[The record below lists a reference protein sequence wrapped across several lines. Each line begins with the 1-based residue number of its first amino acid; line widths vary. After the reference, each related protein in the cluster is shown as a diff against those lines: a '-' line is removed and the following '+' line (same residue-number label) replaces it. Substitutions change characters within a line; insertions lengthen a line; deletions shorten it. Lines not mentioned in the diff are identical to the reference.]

1 MIVAS
6 NRRGIA
12 AAALGGVLLL
22 VTGCAGQP
30 GAACPELAL
39 LEGFAVVVEEGV
51 ILAGDP
57 ESVTLRACQGV
68 TCHVQDIELVPGST
82 SKDAG
87 CSPAAPTGP
96 DTACSA
102 SSVPDGTLVGYW
114 PTEDFDTGHIDVE
127 ASGLESGSLRGT
139 VQGSLEDFGS
149 GACLQRVFQTPLHIA
164 ADRIYAPKD

>member
-1 MIVAS
+1 MQLAS
-6 NRRGIA
+6 SRRWIA

-30 GAACPELAL
+30 EATCPELAL
-39 LEGFAVVVEEGV
+39 LEGFAVVLEAVA
-51 ILAGDP
+51 IPAAGP
-57 ESVTLRACQGV
+57 ESVTLRACQGG

-82 SKDAG
+82 SMDAG

-114 PTEDFDTGHIDVE
+114 PTGDFDTGPIDVE
-127 ASGLESGSLRGT
+127 VSGLESGSLRGT
-139 VQGSLEDFGS
+139 VQGRLEGFGS
-149 GACLQRVFQTPLHIA
+149 GACLQRVFQTPLRIS
-164 ADRIYAPKD
+164 ADRIYAPTE